1 MGFLVVPTALAPGLA
16 INLEPVALALGPLL
30 PGFPLFL
37 LFTGNDI
44 LEDFMG

>member
-16 INLEPVALALGPLL
+16 INLDPAALALGPLL

-44 LEDFMG
+44 CNYFMG